1 MTTHEFLTWTEVNQT
16 HNTIR
21 AIYHMGKL
29 VHSMLITDN
38 GKNIVTDTNII
49 FMLPKS
55 IQYANDL
62 TVTSES
68 LEKQNKFKLFRK
80 IDKNK
85 WIFLGRGIIEKI
97 NHDPISD
104 YEIHIKVI
112 KKSSLKNDE
121 VKTT

>member
-38 GKNIVTDTNII
+38 GKNIMTDTKII

-55 IQYANDL
+55 IQLDYHINQ
-62 TVTSES
+62 V
-68 LEKQNKFKLFRK
+68 FRPAD
-80 IDKNK
+80 I
-85 WIFLGRGIIEKI
+85 
-97 NHDPISD
+97 P
-104 YEIHIKVI
+104 
-112 KKSSLKNDE
+112 DE
-121 VKTT
+121 YREWYVSYTAVPYVGPYS